1 MWPFGRK
8 TDLEVPPV
16 VKLRITPDFKQETLT
31 CQFATGEVLE
41 IKLQDFEPFLR
52 KLALLGLDRRVRN
65 ACVNHPPSRALP
77 SVQRLLDRLR
87 AGLWELRGGTKP
99 KPPAKRL
106 QDLATAICRAAS
118 QQGLTLDPAHVVQK
132 LSAMSKERQRALRRN
147 PAVSL
152 ELARLR
158 IERTKA
164 QPQLAEMLG

>member
-1 MWPFGRK
+1 M
-8 TDLEVPPV
+8 
-16 VKLRITPDFKQETLT
+16 VKLQIKPDFANETLT
-31 CQFATGEVLE
+31 CQFATGEVLA
-41 IKLQDFEPFLR
+41 IRLQDFEPMLR

-87 AGLWELRGGTKP
+87 AGHWELRGSAKP

-106 QDLATAICRAAS
+106 NDLAIAICRAAS
-118 QQGLTLDPAHVVQK
+118 QQGLTLDPAHVLQK
-132 LSAMSKERQRALRRN
+132 LAAMPKERQRALRRN

-164 QPQLAEMLG
+164 QPQLAEMLV